1 MLNCLYH
8 PTEQL
13 RVVDDS
19 EREKLLA
26 TGAWFDTPTE
36 AKNMRKDYERR
47 ILDGEQPR
55 KRTRKLKA
63 KDDGIGSFEQQ
74 RVCEESRSDGCIDGR

>member
-8 PTEQL
+8 PTEQI
-13 RVVDDS
+13 RIVDDS

-36 AKNMRKDYERR
+36 AKQVRTDYERR
-47 ILDGEQPR
+47 ILDGEKPR
-55 KRTRKLKA
+55 KRTRKLKT
-63 KDDGIGSFEQQ
+63 KNDGIGSFEQQ
-74 RVCEESRSDGCIDGR
+74 RVCEEPRSDVSVDGR